1 MFFTT
6 AILFLNLQVILEID
20 ILQHTKNLGKLKCTL
35 STFHTARK
43 KQIDAN
49 LHRKVYVKVVE
60 KLLGEANV
68 IHNKY
73 GNFQLIKKMIKYRLK
88 LGQVVIHPLKP
99 KPERLLKE
107 INSTNKKACVTKKKL
122 LFTSINEDADF
133 HQIQTKAADHIYPIK
148 RQCCSHIGQWFLY
161 EGNTCI

>member
-35 STFHTARK
+35 STFHAARK

-49 LHRKVYVKVVE
+49 LHQKVYVKVVE

-68 IHNKY
+68 VHNKY
-73 GNFQLIKKMIKYRLK
+73 GNFQLIKKMIKYRLNIR
-88 LGQVVIHPLKP
+88 LGSH
-99 KPERLLKE
+99 
-107 INSTNKKACVTKKKL
+107 S
-122 LFTSINEDADF
+122 SS
-133 HQIQTKAADHIYPIK
+133 QTKTREKIIKGDKFNQQKGMCYEKKIIIYFDQGRCRFSSNSDESSRPYL
-148 RQCCSHIGQWFLY
+148 SH
-161 EGNTCI
+161 